1 MPTIKRLVAGPTED
15 ALLGLKF
22 KTQAAPALVTLAA
35 SSPTAGE
42 DISFS
47 VGSTEF
53 LVAGEVNLEDANQSV
68 NLERDTILFQE
79 PVPPGEYFLRIPA
92 VAADLSYLLIIEPV
106 ADAG

>member
-1 MPTIKRLVAGPTED
+1 MPTIKRLVAAPTED

-22 KTQAAPALVTLAA
+22 KTQESPALVTLAA

-53 LVAGEVNLEDANQSV
+53 LVAGEMNLEIANQTID
-68 NLERDTILFQE
+68 LARDTILFQE
-79 PVPPGEYFLRIPA
+79 PVPAGEYFIRIPA
-92 VAADLSYLLIIEPV
+92 VAADASFLLIIEPV
-106 ADAG
+106 A